1 MENIYDIV
9 VDLLKSNERYLSEDG
24 NLLKAN
30 VYSDAMTMNKE
41 LIEILLKNDA
51 TRKKF
56 FVEVNNNYVFDKQGF
71 AWFVEEKEF
80 LPDSYTKYTN
90 KIGLTSNGKFVNQN
104 NDVVIDFPFKD
115 CVLEG
120 GQTKED
126 QKRDEIFFNET
137 IASDEISRMLS
148 PKIFTNI
155 KKYSKDGEEKILK
168 FDKDDNLIIKG
179 NNLIVLT
186 SLLKRYRGKIKSIF
200 VDPPYYFNKNK
211 DIDAFNYNSS
221 FKLSTW
227 LTFCKNRFEI
237 AKDLLSDDGILI
249 ITMGI
254 DGYSQLKLLLDE
266 IFNVSR
272 FPKNYIGTISWRKTD
287 NQSNIGDFAN
297 VMDYIL
303 LYRKNE
309 NTKLYNLP
317 LTEKAMKEYS
327 YEDKKGKYRRSNIL
341 DLTRGRYKYN
351 IETPDGSI
359 LSGPWMIEEKEY
371 KKLLEK
377 DAIHW
382 PNKGQQIPYGKT
394 YLTDSID
401 KGQIS
406 SDFWDASYGTN
417 QRAADE
423 IKALFGGRVFD
434 FSKPERLIMNLLT
447 LTTKKDDI
455 VLDFFMGSATTPAV
469 ALKMNRRFIGVE
481 QLDYIEEISV
491 ERLLKVIDG
500 ENGGVSEDT
509 NWKGGGSFIYCEL
522 KENGQELVNYVLDAN
537 ENSIDEI
544 KEKIINDDRI
554 ISYITKNEIKKA
566 DKEFNNLSLEEKKKA
581 LITLIDKNKLYI
593 NYSDIDDM
601 NYKVTEDEKS
611 FTKSFY
617 EGV

>member
-9 VDLLKSNERYLSEDG
+9 VDLLKSNERYLSLDG

-371 KKLLEK
+371 KKLLEN

>member
-237 AKDLLSDDGILI
+237 AKDLLSDDGTLI

-371 KKLLEK
+371 KKLLEN

-566 DKEFNNLSLEEKKKA
+566 DEEFNNLSLEEKKKS

-601 NYKVTEDEKS
+601 NYNVTEEEKS

>member
-1 MENIYDIV
+1 MKNIYDIV

-41 LIEILLKNDA
+41 LIETLLKNEA
-51 TRKKF
+51 TREKF
-56 FVEVNNNYVFDKQGF
+56 FVEINNNYVFDKQGF

-249 ITMGI
+249 ITMGT
-254 DGYSQLKLLLDE
+254 DGYSHLKLLLDE

-371 KKLLEK
+371 KKLLEN

-509 NWKGGGSFIYCEL
+509 NWNGGGSFVYCEL
-522 KENGQELVNYVLDAN
+522 KENGQNLINEILEAN
-537 ENSIDEI
+537 ENNIDEI

-566 DKEFNNLSLEEKKKA
+566 DEEFNNLSLEEKKKA
-581 LITLIDKNKLYI
+581 LISLIDKNKLYI